1 MPYTPDP
8 NLVKMR
14 TQFLGQRKQ
23 EAAQGVNQQVQQGSD
38 AIQRRFASLGAGG
51 SGAQIAA
58 LQKNTEAGMD
68 AQRKAQGDIAG
79 QEMQLADVDAGRSF
93 QSGLADQDLAFKQK
107 LADVEQGN
115 KVKQLDL
122 AERNF
127 GLEKDAQEFNQRMA
141 EIESGREAP
150 KGALDGIM
158 GSLKGGGPGGK
169 FASGGG
175 LVGAAAK
182 VLGGGGYSCWVFSRM
197 TKEGLKIPSDMKSLM
212 TQFKNNWL
220 TTDPDFSRFYI
231 KKCEPL
237 VKKMDEQKFDW
248 TSLFWFSDSL
258 YTLFRNG
265 QQTAAQH
272 LFQSTVA
279 DLVNKYWEDCPH
291 AYASKIREELK
302 ADRKSF
308 SETKEPKL
316 DEKDQWL
323 TQECFQDLGKEVFKQ
338 AEA

>member
-141 EIESGREAP
+141 EIESGRVAP
-150 KGALDGIM
+150 KGALDKI
-158 GSLKGGGPGGK
+158 GGAISNYTG
-169 FASGGG
+169 
-175 LVGAAAK
+175 VGQVAK
-182 VLGGGGYSCWVFSRM
+182 ALGYSCWVFSRM

-231 KKCEPL
+231 KKCETL
-237 VKKMDEQKFDW
+237 IKKMDEQKFDW

-258 YTLFRNG
+258 YTMFRNG

-291 AYASKIREELK
+291 SYASKIREELK

-323 TQECFQDLGKEVFKQ
+323 TQECFQDLGQEVFKQ